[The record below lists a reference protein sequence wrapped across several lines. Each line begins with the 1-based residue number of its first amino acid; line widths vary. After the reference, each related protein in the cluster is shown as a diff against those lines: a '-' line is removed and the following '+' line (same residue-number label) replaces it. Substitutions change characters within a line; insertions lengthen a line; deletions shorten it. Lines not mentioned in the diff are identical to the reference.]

1 MKKFL
6 FALLLAALPLTAL
19 PLMATAQ
26 NTTALPAADQ
36 AYKLNAGDVLDISV
50 WREDDLQRQVLVLPD
65 GTISFPLAGQIE
77 AAGRTTED
85 VQATISQRLEK
96 YIPGAVV
103 TVSVLNVSGNKIYV
117 IGAVN
122 NPGEFQVTRSID
134 VMQALSLAGGL
145 TPFAGEDSIRILR
158 RENGADVSY
167 PFYYS
172 DVKDGEKLEMNIELK
187 SGDVIVVSGQSLF

>member
-6 FALLLAALPLTAL
+6 VAALLAILPMAAV
-19 PLMATAQ
+19 AQ
-26 NTTALPAADQ
+26 NQATHPATPASTDSS
-36 AYKLNAGDVLDISV
+36 YRLNAGDVLDISV

-65 GTISFPLAGQIE
+65 GSISFPLAGQIE
-77 AAGRTTED
+77 AAGRTTQD
-85 VQATISQRLEK
+85 VQQTISDRLEK

-103 TVSVLNVSGNKIYV
+103 TVSVLNVSGNKVYV

-122 NPGEFQVTRSID
+122 NPGEFQVTRRID

-145 TPFAGEDSIRILR
+145 TPFAGESSIRILR
-158 RENGADVSY
+158 RENGADISY
-167 PFYYS
+167 EFDYS
-172 DVKDGEKLEMNIELK
+172 DVKRGENLSTNIQLK

>member
-1 MKKFL
+1 MKTFL
-6 FALLLAALPLTAL
+6 IAALLAISPMAA
-19 PLMATAQ
+19 MAQ
-26 NTTALPAADQ
+26 NPATPPASDRP
-36 AYKLNAGDVLDISV
+36 YTLNAGDVLDISV

-65 GTISFPLAGQIE
+65 GTISFPLAGQIV

-85 VQATISQRLEK
+85 VQQTISDRLEK

-103 TVSVLNVSGNKIYV
+103 TVSVLNVSGNKVYV

-158 RENGADVSY
+158 RENGADVSF

-172 DVKDGEKLEMNIELK
+172 DVKHGENLKMNIQLK

>member
-1 MKKFL
+1 MKKL
-6 FALLLAALPLTAL
+6 LVAALLAILPMAAV
-19 PLMATAQ
+19 AQ
-26 NTTALPAADQ
+26 NSANPPASDRP
-36 AYKLNAGDVLDISV
+36 YTLNAGDVLDISV

-65 GTISFPLAGQIE
+65 GTISFPLAGQIV

-85 VQATISQRLEK
+85 VQQTISDRLEK

-103 TVSVLNVSGNKIYV
+103 TVSVLNVSGNKVYV

-158 RENGADVSY
+158 RENGADVSF

-172 DVKDGEKLEMNIELK
+172 DVKHGENLKMNIQLK
-187 SGDVIVVSGQSLF
+187 SGDVVVVSGQSLF

>member
-1 MKKFL
+1 MKTILVAAFL
-6 FALLLAALPLTAL
+6 AILPLAAG
-19 PLMATAQ
+19 AQ
-26 NTTALPAADQ
+26 DSAVPPAETQ
-36 AYKLNAGDVLDISV
+36 AYTLNAGDVLDISV

-65 GTISFPLAGQIE
+65 GTISFPLAGQIQ

-85 VQATISQRLEK
+85 VQLTISDRLEK

-103 TVSVLNVSGNKIYV
+103 TVSVLNVSGNKVYV

-158 RENGADVSY
+158 RENGVDVSY

-172 DVKDGEKLEMNIELK
+172 DVKDGDKLEMNIQLK

>member
-1 MKKFL
+1 MKKIL
-6 FALLLAALPLTAL
+6 VAALMALLPVAAG
-19 PLMATAQ
+19 AQ
-26 NTTALPAADQ
+26 NPASGPAVDQ
-36 AYKLNAGDVLDISV
+36 SYRLNAGDVLDISV

-65 GTISFPLAGQIE
+65 GTISFPLAGQIK

-85 VQATISQRLEK
+85 VQQTISERLER

-158 RENGADVSY
+158 RENGTDVSF

-172 DVKDGEKLEMNIELK
+172 DVKDGDRLEMNIQLR

>member
-1 MKKFL
+1 MTKLLVAAFL
-6 FALLLAALPLTAL
+6 ATLPLAA
-19 PLMATAQ
+19 MAQ
-26 NTTALPAADQ
+26 DQ
-36 AYKLNAGDVLDISV
+36 AAPLADASSYTLNAGDVLDISV

-65 GTISFPLAGQIE
+65 GTISFPLAGQID

-85 VQATISQRLEK
+85 VQLTISERLEK

-103 TVSVLNVSGNKIYV
+103 TVSVLNVSGNKVYV

-158 RENGADVSY
+158 RENGTDVSY
-167 PFYYS
+167 PFHYS
-172 DVKDGEKLEMNIELK
+172 DVKNGENLGMNIQLK

>member
-1 MKKFL
+1 MKKIL
-6 FALLLAALPLTAL
+6 VAALMAFL
-19 PLMATAQ
+19 PVAAGAQ
-26 NTTALPAADQ
+26 NPASGPAVDQ
-36 AYKLNAGDVLDISV
+36 SYRLNAGDVLDISV

-65 GTISFPLAGQIE
+65 GTISFPLAGQIK

-85 VQATISQRLEK
+85 VQQTISERLEK

-158 RENGADVSY
+158 RENGTDVSF

-172 DVKDGEKLEMNIELK
+172 DVKDGDRLDMNIQLK

>member
-1 MKKFL
+1 MKTIL
-6 FALLLAALPLTAL
+6 VAALLAISPLAAGAQDS
-19 PLMATAQ
+19 ATPPA
-26 NTTALPAADQ
+26 NTDSYA
-36 AYKLNAGDVLDISV
+36 LNAGDVLDISV
-50 WREDDLQRQVLVLPD
+50 WREDDLQRQVLILPD
-65 GTISFPLAGQIE
+65 GTISFPLAGQIN

-85 VQATISQRLEK
+85 VQLTISDRLEK

-145 TPFAGEDSIRILR
+145 TPYAGEDSIRILR

-172 DVKDGEKLEMNIELK
+172 DVKDGDKLEMNIQLK

>member
-1 MKKFL
+1 MKTIL
-6 FALLLAALPLTAL
+6 VAALLAILPLAAG
-19 PLMATAQ
+19 AQ
-26 NTTALPAADQ
+26 NPATPPANTEP
-36 AYKLNAGDVLDISV
+36 YTLNAGDVLDISV
-50 WREDDLQRQVLVLPD
+50 WREEDLQRQVLVLPD

-85 VQATISQRLEK
+85 VQLTISDRLEK

-158 RENGADVSY
+158 RQDGADVSY

-172 DVKDGEKLEMNIELK
+172 DVKHGDKLEMNIQLK

>member
-1 MKKFL
+1 MKKL
-6 FALLLAALPLTAL
+6 LVAALLAILPMAAL
-19 PLMATAQ
+19 AQ
-26 NTTALPAADQ
+26 NPATPPASDQ
-36 AYKLNAGDVLDISV
+36 SYTLNAGDVLDISV

-65 GTISFPLAGQIE
+65 GTISFPLAGQIV
-77 AAGRTTED
+77 AAGRTIED
-85 VQATISQRLEK
+85 VQQTISDRLER

-103 TVSVLNVSGNKIYV
+103 TVSVLNVSGNKVYV

-158 RENGADVSY
+158 RENGADVSF

-172 DVKDGEKLEMNIELK
+172 DVKHGENLGMNIQLK

>member
-1 MKKFL
+1 MKTFL
-6 FALLLAALPLTAL
+6 IAALLAFLPMAAV
-19 PLMATAQ
+19 AQ
-26 NTTALPAADQ
+26 NQATPPAKDQ
-36 AYKLNAGDVLDISV
+36 PYTLNAGDVLDISV

-65 GTISFPLAGQIE
+65 GPISFPLAGQIA

-85 VQATISQRLEK
+85 VQQTISDRLER

-103 TVSVLNVSGNKIYV
+103 TVSVLNVSGNKVYV

-158 RENGADVSY
+158 RENGADLSF

-172 DVKDGEKLEMNIELK
+172 DVKHGENLGMNIQLK

>member
-1 MKKFL
+1 MRKIL
-6 FALLLAALPLTAL
+6 VAALLAVLPMAAV
-19 PLMATAQ
+19 AQ
-26 NTTALPAADQ
+26 NPATPPMDESS
-36 AYKLNAGDVLDISV
+36 YTLNAGDVLDISV

-65 GTISFPLAGQIE
+65 GTISFPLAGQID

-85 VQATISQRLEK
+85 VQLAISDRLEK

-158 RENGADVSY
+158 RENGADTSY

-172 DVKDGEKLEMNIELK
+172 DVKRGEKLDMNIKLK

>member
-1 MKKFL
+1 MKKFVIA
-6 FALLLAALPLTAL
+6 ALVAALP
-19 PLMATAQ
+19 MAAVAQ
-26 NTTALPAADQ
+26 DSATPPADVSS
-36 AYKLNAGDVLDISV
+36 YTLNAGDVLDISV

-65 GTISFPLAGQIE
+65 GTISFPLAGQIA
-77 AAGRTTED
+77 AAGKTTED
-85 VQATISQRLEK
+85 VQLIISDRLER

-103 TVSVLNVSGNKIYV
+103 TVSVLNVSGNKVYV

-172 DVKDGEKLEMNIELK
+172 DVKHGENLGMNIQLK

>member
-6 FALLLAALPLTAL
+6 IAAVLAILPLGAG
-19 PLMATAQ
+19 AQ
-26 NTTALPAADQ
+26 NAATPPPVDQ
-36 AYKLNAGDVLDISV
+36 SYKLNAGDVLDISV

-77 AAGRTTED
+77 AAGRTTEE
-85 VQATISQRLEK
+85 VQLTISDRLEK

-145 TPFAGEDSIRILR
+145 TAFAGEDSIRILR

-172 DVKDGEKLEMNIELK
+172 DVKDGENLGMNIQLK

>member
-6 FALLLAALPLTAL
+6 VAALLAILPMAAV
-19 PLMATAQ
+19 AQ
-26 NTTALPAADQ
+26 NQATHPATHPANDSP
-36 AYKLNAGDVLDISV
+36 YTLNAGDVLDISV

-65 GTISFPLAGQIE
+65 GSISFPLAGQIE
-77 AAGRTTED
+77 AAGRTTQD
-85 VQATISQRLEK
+85 VQQTISDRLEK

-103 TVSVLNVSGNKIYV
+103 TVSVLNVSGNKVYV

-122 NPGEFQVTRSID
+122 NPGEFQVTRRID

-145 TPFAGEDSIRILR
+145 TPFAGESSIRILR
-158 RENGADVSY
+158 RENGADISY
-167 PFYYS
+167 EFDYS
-172 DVKDGEKLEMNIELK
+172 DVKRGENLSTNIQLK